1 MPPTD
6 TTRRAALQF
15 TAAAALGAALPLR
28 VAARDAIDASAA
40 AAPPGTAGEVAG
52 KDAASQAAARLR
64 ALIEASD
71 AAAERLEP
79 MPRDPASRAAGA
91 PVFVDPLGDAC
102 RDAQRRNAEA
112 DATGLASIDP
122 AVLPP
127 VERIAWQVFD
137 WRTQRELARH
147 RDGVARIQQ
156 LVPLNASFGLHLELP
171 DYVAGAGAPFASVA
185 DYEVGLRRLTG
196 FAGYLD
202 SMVAR
207 LEEGVAAGYLQP
219 QVIVRQVA
227 AQSRA
232 MLELPA
238 AQSPLLAC
246 LARLPP
252 SFDAAT
258 RARFESA
265 YRDTVER
272 EVLPAYARLRD
283 YLETRYLPRAP
294 GLPGRGGL
302 RDGARVYGWEL
313 QQHTTLSTT
322 PRELHATGL
331 AEVARI
337 RAAMEAVR
345 RELRFDGDLASLFE
359 HVRTDP
365 RFYFSRPEDL
375 LERMA
380 SIEARIWAG
389 IPRLFVR
396 RPRAPFQVR
405 ALPSIGGQRGTGYYK
420 PGPPDGVTPGV
431 LWFNMAMLRTRP
443 IPTLETLTLHEGIPG
458 HHFQITLA
466 LEDPRLPPILRFGGL
481 TAYSEG
487 WGLYAESL
495 GRELGMFT
503 DPWQWF
509 GHLDMEM
516 LRAVRLVVDTGL
528 HAFDW
533 PRQRAIDYMLAN
545 TSMAPRDV
553 EVEIDRY
560 ISQPGQAC
568 AYKTGELK
576 IRELRERAQRTQA
589 GRFDVR
595 AFHGQVLDTGAL
607 PLAVLEDKVRRW
619 SDAPPA

>member
-1 MPPTD
+1 M
-6 TTRRAALQF
+6 
-15 TAAAALGAALPLR
+15 
-28 VAARDAIDASAA
+28 
-40 AAPPGTAGEVAG
+40 
-52 KDAASQAAARLR
+52 
-64 ALIEASD
+64 
-71 AAAERLEP
+71 
-79 MPRDPASRAAGA
+79 
-91 PVFVDPLGDAC
+91 
-102 RDAQRRNAEA
+102 
-112 DATGLASIDP
+112 
-122 AVLPP
+122 
-127 VERIAWQVFD
+127 
-137 WRTQRELARH
+137 
-147 RDGVARIQQ
+147 
-156 LVPLNASFGLHLELP
+156 
-171 DYVAGAGAPFASVA
+171 
-185 DYEVGLRRLTG
+185 
-196 FAGYLD
+196 
-202 SMVAR
+202 
-207 LEEGVAAGYLQP
+207 
-219 QVIVRQVA
+219 
-227 AQSRA
+227 
-232 MLELPA
+232 
-238 AQSPLLAC
+238 
-246 LARLPP
+246 
-252 SFDAAT
+252 
-258 RARFESA
+258 
-265 YRDTVER
+265 
-272 EVLPAYARLRD
+272 
-283 YLETRYLPRAP
+283 
-294 GLPGRGGL
+294 
-302 RDGARVYGWEL
+302 
-313 QQHTTLSTT
+313 
-322 PRELHATGL
+322 
-331 AEVARI
+331 
-337 RAAMEAVR
+337 
-345 RELRFDGDLASLFE
+345 FE

-389 IPRLFVR
+389 IPRLFAR